1 MHGSACVLQTMA
13 IDKYTLLNVFSYRGR
28 SVSFN
33 SLTKNQVKEAR
44 VPTTY
49 YLMGLW
55 EKEEWDWKINWETFQ
70 TELRVKPEIFAKWSD
85 GIDFQSQFLDYS
97 LHH

>member
-1 MHGSACVLQTMA
+1 MANHLKTITANPPSNDLLFMVVDYISMKMHGSACVLQTMA

-33 SLTKNQVKEAR
+33 SLTKNKVKEAR

-49 YLMGLW
+49 YFMGLW
-55 EKEEWDWKINWETFQ
+55 EKEEWD
-70 TELRVKPEIFAKWSD
+70 
-85 GIDFQSQFLDYS
+85 
-97 LHH
+97 

>member
-1 MHGSACVLQTMA
+1 MKMHGSACVLQTMA

-44 VPTTY
+44 IPTLLSPTKPTSSR
-49 YLMGLW
+49 LVGLG
-55 EKEEWDWKINWETFQ
+55 IPFPMRN
-70 TELRVKPEIFAKWSD
+70 LHYKPS
-85 GIDFQSQFLDYS
+85 
-97 LHH
+97 